1 MNTKNHIH
9 LTLTREQTLSAYEYF
24 LEEAERKATG
34 LRYFGYM
41 EIGDALD
48 NLRHTT
54 DFVRT
59 IALALEENDEK
70 EA

>member
-1 MNTKNHIH
+1 MNPKNHIH
-9 LTLTREQTLSAYEYF
+9 LTLTREQASSAYEHF
-24 LEEAERKATG
+24 LEEAGRKAVG

-48 NLRHTT
+48 DLRHTT
-54 DFVRT
+54 DIVRS